1 MRAQAER
8 RQSNIGWAL
17 GGLVLLGLPWWVP
30 DLAIPLCL
38 AIASGALALVVGRAH
53 IAESQG
59 WSRTGMIAA
68 CGALGICGG
77 VGWHITPTLSLLIL
91 VALAVA
97 ALISGRN
104 SMAST
109 DRLTGLLNQRGFGA
123 RADEE
128 LSRGLR
134 FGRPATLAIITIEHA
149 APLREYHGRR
159 ARNLALGRVAEALC
173 GQSRNYDLLARLDDA
188 RFAMLLPETT
198 RDEAVKVTDR
208 IGTALAATP
217 LILPDGDGER
227 TLALAVTV
235 ALTEYPTE
243 GATIQS
249 LLARPQRARRV
260 ARCSPLTMI
269 AQRLM
274 SICLRRQQSEGVVAR
289 ADKVVLA
296 FVTLICL
303 SALLLFGVTFKP
315 IPQEQWFPL
324 ILMCGIGIISRRVR
338 VSLYGHGTV
347 SNHFVIIMAGS
358 IIFGTT
364 GAMLLA
370 VLIGLAYESW
380 RIQARKYIF
389 DGSSYALIAGVLG
402 LLEPLLAQVF
412 PAESLLH
419 LPIIGHGLVMGTV
432 CYVLNAGLLI
442 IVIALTEK
450 RNLYALWRQ
459 QFAWFIPYT
468 LTFGVLAVFMAQAG
482 AAFGPVGLL
491 IFAAPAFMI
500 LLATKQYIDQ
510 TKASVTALNEAHQ
523 RLSTLNGQLSD
534 SVEDLQ
540 QAYTATLEAFSGMLD
555 ARDSETEGHS
565 KRVVRCAVA
574 IGKAMGISAEEL
586 ASLEVG
592 ALLHDIG
599 KVGVSD
605 QILRKNGPLSP
616 DEWLEMRKHPE
627 IGYGLTSRISFLD
640 HASPIVRHHH
650 ERWDGTGYPDGLC
663 GENIPLAARIF
674 AVADSFDAMVSDRPY
689 RRGLP
694 LEQVI
699 GELRRGAGKQFDPQ
713 IVDVFIPL
721 LADDAWLTSIRA
733 PLSESATTPLIRL
746 PAHL

>member
-8 RQSNIGWAL
+8 RQSNIGWAW

-30 DLAIPLCL
+30 ELAIPLCL
-38 AIASGALALVVGRAH
+38 AIAIGALALVAGRTYL
-53 IAESQG
+53 AEAQG
-59 WSRTGMIAA
+59 WPRAGMIAA
-68 CGALGICGG
+68 CGVLGICGG
-77 VGWHITPTLSLLIL
+77 IGWRVVPTLSLLIL

-97 ALISGRN
+97 VLASGRP

-109 DRLTGLLNQRGFGA
+109 DRLTGLLNQRAFGA

-134 FGRPATLAIITIEHA
+134 FGRPATLALITLADTCVI
-149 APLREYHGRR
+149 RENYGRR
-159 ARNLALGRVAEALC
+159 ALNLALGRVAEALR
-173 GQSRNYDLLARLDDA
+173 GQSRSYDLLARLDDA

-198 RDEAVKVTDR
+198 RDEAAKVTER
-208 IGTALAATP
+208 IGAALAASPP
-217 LILPDGDGER
+217 LLPDGAR

-249 LLARPQRARRV
+249 LLARPQRAGEVVRR
-260 ARCSPLTMI
+260 SPLVPL
-269 AQRLM
+269 AKRLTA
-274 SICLRRQQSEGVVAR
+274 IRPRHQQSEGVVAR
-289 ADKVVLA
+289 TDTLVLA
-296 FVTLICL
+296 FIAAIWLA
-303 SALLLFGVTFKP
+303 ALALFATTITP
-315 IPQEQWFPL
+315 IPQDMWGSFV
-324 ILMCGIGIISRRVR
+324 LMIGIGIVSRSVR
-338 VSLYGHGTV
+338 VNLYKLGSI
-347 SNHFVIIMAGS
+347 SNHFVAIMAGS
-358 IIFGTT
+358 IIFGPT
-364 GAMLLA
+364 GAMILA
-370 VLIGLAYESW
+370 AIIGLVCWPW
-380 RIQARKYIF
+380 RVRARAYIF
-389 DGSSYALIAGVLG
+389 DSGSYALIAGLLS
-402 LLEPLLAQVF
+402 LLEPTLAQHF
-412 PAESLLH
+412 PGDAWFH
-419 LPIIGHGLVMGTV
+419 LPLIGQGLILGMVS
-432 CYVLNAGLLI
+432 YALNAGSLVV
-442 IVIALTEK
+442 VIALTER
-450 RNLYALWRQ
+450 RNPYDLWRQ
-459 QFAWFIPYT
+459 QFAWFVPYT
-468 LTFGVLAVFMAQAG
+468 LIFGVLAVFMAQAG

-500 LLATKQYIDQ
+500 LLATKQYLDQ

-565 KRVVRCAVA
+565 QRVVRCAVA
-574 IGKAMGISAEEL
+574 IGKALGISAEEL

-713 IVDVFIPL
+713 VVDVFIPL

-733 PLSESATTPLIRL
+733 PLSESTTTPLIKFPARL
-746 PAHL
+746 

>member
-159 ARNLALGRVAEALC
+159 ARNLALGRVAEALR

-208 IGTALAATP
+208 IGAALAATP

-249 LLARPQRARRV
+249 LLARPQRARKV

-274 SICLRRQQSEGVVAR
+274 SICLRRQQAAAATR
-289 ADKVVLA
+289 TDTLVLA
-296 FVTLICL
+296 FIAAIWLAALI
-303 SALLLFGVTFKP
+303 LFAMTITP
-315 IPQEQWFPL
+315 IPQDLWGSFV
-324 ILMCGIGIISRRVR
+324 LMFGIGIVSRAVGM
-338 VSLYGHGTV
+338 SLYGRGSI
-347 SNHFVIIMAGS
+347 SNQFVAIMAGS
-358 IIFGTT
+358 IIFGPT
-364 GAMLLA
+364 GAIALA
-370 VLIGLAYESW
+370 AIIGLYCRPW
-380 RIQARKYIF
+380 TGINRKTLF
-389 DGSSYALIAGVLG
+389 DSGSSALIAGVL
-402 LLEPLLAQVF
+402 
-412 PAESLLH
+412 SLLMPILIRYFPSETWFH
-419 LPIIGHGLVMGTV
+419 LPLIGQGLILGVI
-432 CYVLNAGLLI
+432 CYILNAGSLV
-442 IVIALTEK
+442 IVIALTER
-450 RNLYALWRQ
+450 RNLYTLWRQ

-468 LTFGVLAVFMAQAG
+468 LTFGILAVFMAQTG
-482 AAFGPVGLL
+482 VAFGPVGLL

-500 LLATKQYIDQ
+500 LLATKQYIEQ
-510 TKASVTALNEAHQ
+510 TRTSVVALNEAQQ

-534 SVEDLQ
+534 SVYELQ

-650 ERWDGTGYPDGLC
+650 ERWDGNGYPAGLC

-689 RRGLP
+689 RRGMP

-699 GELRRGAGKQFDPQ
+699 GELQRGAGKQFDPQ
-713 IVDVFIPL
+713 VVDIFIPL
-721 LADDAWLTSIRA
+721 LADDTWLTSIRA
-733 PLSESATTPLIRL
+733 PLSESATMPLIRL
-746 PAHL
+746 PAQF